1 VTEAPAAP
9 VPETGRRPSHRVLLF
24 SVAAGFLV
32 ADQLTKW
39 WALERLSEG
48 RVIDVV
54 WTLRFSLT
62 FNTGASFGLGGDY
75 GPLIGLAALVIVGFL
90 VWQGGAVSTRTGAVA
105 LGMILGG
112 ALGNLSDR
120 AFRGDG
126 LFDGAVVDFIDLQW
140 WPVFNV
146 ADIGVVVGVVVLL
159 VSTFLE
165 PGADDG

>member
-1 VTEAPAAP
+1 MFA
-9 VPETGRRPSHRVLLF
+9 
-24 SVAAGFLV
+24 VAAGFLL

-39 WALERLSEG
+39 WALERLSDG

-75 GPLIGLAALVIVGFL
+75 GPLIGAAALGIVGLL

-126 LFDGAVVDFIDLQW
+126 FFDGAVVDFIDVQW

-146 ADIGVVVGVVVLL
+146 ADSAVVVGAVLL
-159 VSTFLE
+159 VIATARAPDS
-165 PGADDG
+165 